1 MDKTIVF
8 FDIDGTL
15 VDDEKQM
22 LATTKQAIKDLQR
35 NGVHIA
41 IATGRPPFMFQEI
54 RDELDIDSYISFNGQ
69 QVVCNGEVI
78 YENTLEVQALKK
90 IHEEE
95 IDMGNKMIV
104 SGINEMWE

>member
-54 RDELDIDSYISFNGQ
+54 RDELDIDSYIASMDNRLYVMERLFMKTHWRYKRYRNSMRMQLIGD
-69 QVVCNGEVI
+69 I
-78 YENTLEVQALKK
+78 R
-90 IHEEE
+90 
-95 IDMGNKMIV
+95 
-104 SGINEMWE
+104 